1 MTEQLKILVAED
13 NIVQRLYLSR
23 LIESMGY
30 EAITAEDGHKA
41 LELVQESKIQI
52 VISDYLMPNLD
63 GIGLTRAIRQLDLD
77 HYVYVVMITG
87 NEDDDVR
94 AEALEAGVDDFLNK
108 MRSPVMLNARIR
120 AATRLIHHAEELAE
134 RTRVLKETNEH
145 IREDLRAAAAAQR
158 QLLPD
163 IRKDLMGFTVASA
176 FVPSSFVSGDMFGC
190 FPLDDKRLGFYAVDV
205 SGHGVHAS
213 LLSVAIGYLITPE
226 FFRNTALTQSGQADP
241 AALITNLNDRFSK
254 SENDDYFTMFCG
266 VIDTASGALDY
277 CQAAYPSPYYIDPT
291 GVAQPVGDGGFP
303 VGMFPF
309 ATYENNAMTL
319 ALGGSLVICSDAA
332 TEAVNT
338 QNTPFGLERLRNMVA
353 TISDIGTKNMPDTII
368 KALTDWR
375 GGNTLEDD
383 LTVVALE
390 RISPNDTYNAA

>member
-1 MTEQLKILVAED
+1 MSEQLKILIAED
-13 NIVQRLYLSR
+13 NIVQRVYLSK
-23 LIESMGY
+23 LIESLGY
-30 EAITAEDGHKA
+30 EAIAAEDGDQA
-41 LELVQESKIQI
+41 LELIQTRKIQI

-63 GIGLTRAIRQLDLD
+63 GISLTRAIRQLNLD

-120 AATRLIHHAEELAE
+120 SATRLIQHADELAE
-134 RTRVLKETNEH
+134 RTRVLKETNDR
-145 IREDLRAAAAAQR
+145 IQEDLRAAAAAQR

-163 IRKDLMGFTVASA
+163 IRKELMGFTVASA

-190 FPLDDKRLGFYAVDV
+190 FALDDRRLGVYAVDV

-226 FFRNTALTQSGQADP
+226 YFENIVLKPDGHTDP
-241 AALITNLNDRFSK
+241 AALVDDLNTRFSQ
-254 SENDDYFTMFCG
+254 SENDDYFTMFCA
-266 VIDTASGALDY
+266 VIDTLTGKMDY
-277 CQAAYPSPYYIDPT
+277 CQAAYPSPYYMAPDGAP
-291 GVAQPVGDGGFP
+291 QLVGDGGFP

-319 ALGGSLVICSDAA
+319 AVGGSLVICSDAA
-332 TEAVNT
+332 PEAVDAN
-338 QNTPFGLERLRNMVA
+338 NSPFGLERLQQTVA
-353 TISDIGTKNMPDTII
+353 TIADVGAHQLPNTVV
-368 KALTDWR
+368 KALNAWR
-375 GGNTLEDD
+375 NGKALEDD

-390 RISPNDTYNAA
+390 RKSPHDTHNAA